1 MNCKLIYAAKLYAV
15 VYNDVLFYINRKLGH
30 ESIVELVNDIKYN
43 NMRESH
49 TRLSELDLKLD
60 LMHEI
65 IYEEDCSIDYFLKNL
80 YDNLYSTM
88 PEELL

>member
-1 MNCKLIYAAKLYAV
+1 MTCKLIYAAKLYAV

-43 NMRESH
+43 NFRESN
-49 TRLSELDLKLD
+49 TILSGLD
-60 LMHEI
+60 LMYEI
-65 IYEEDCSIDYFLKNL
+65 IYEENCSISYFLKNL
-80 YDNLYSTM
+80 YDNLYSAM

>member
-1 MNCKLIYAAKLYAV
+1 MTCKLIYAAKLYAV

-30 ESIVELVNDIKYN
+30 KSIVELVNDIKYN
-43 NMRESH
+43 NFRESN
-49 TRLSELDLKLD
+49 TILNELDL
-60 LMHEI
+60 MYEI
-65 IYEEDCSIDYFLKNL
+65 IYEENCSISYFLKNL

>member
-43 NMRESH
+43 NMSESR
-49 TRLSELDLKLD
+49 TRLSGLNGLD
-60 LMHEI
+60 LMYEI
-65 IYEEDCSIDYFLKNL
+65 IYEEDCRIGYFLKNL

>member
-1 MNCKLIYAAKLYAV
+1 MTCKLIYAAKLYAV

-43 NMRESH
+43 NFRESN
-49 TRLSELDLKLD
+49 TILSGLD
-60 LMHEI
+60 LMYEI

-80 YDNLYSTM
+80 YNNLYSTM